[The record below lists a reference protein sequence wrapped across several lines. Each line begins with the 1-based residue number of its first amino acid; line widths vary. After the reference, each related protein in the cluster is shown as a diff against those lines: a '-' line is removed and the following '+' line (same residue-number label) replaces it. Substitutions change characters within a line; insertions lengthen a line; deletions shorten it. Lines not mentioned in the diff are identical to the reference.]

1 MIEKRLI
8 PILLMDEELLYKTE
22 KFKNS
27 NYIGDVINAFKMF
40 NDYEV
45 DEIALLSYRNSLQ
58 NKEVEFDFL
67 KEVLSE
73 AFMPV
78 SYGGGVNTVAD
89 CEKLFYLGVEKI
101 VINTAAYFKKNLIS
115 EIANEFGSQAI
126 TVSVDYKKSI
136 FGSRIFYVKSGT
148 VKTEYNAE
156 DFANQAIDKGAGEII
171 FQSIDRDGTFSGIDK
186 ELIKKTKLSVPT
198 IFAGGSNNYDN
209 SSKLFSSNQHLKA
222 LGSGSLFVYNGNKE
236 AIIIN
241 YPTIE
246 EKSKILTF

>member
-58 NKEVEFDFL
+58 NKEIEFDFL

-126 TVSVDYKKSI
+126 TVSIDYKKSI
-136 FGSRIFYVKSGT
+136 FGSRIFYVQSGT

-186 ELIKKTKLSVPT
+186 ELIKKL
-198 IFAGGSNNYDN
+198 N
-209 SSKLFSSNQHLKA
+209 
-222 LGSGSLFVYNGNKE
+222 
-236 AIIIN
+236 
-241 YPTIE
+241 
-246 EKSKILTF
+246 

>member
-58 NKEVEFDFL
+58 NKEIEFDFL

-89 CEKLFYLGVEKI
+89 CKVILFESKKLLL
-101 VINTAAYFKKNLIS
+101 TQQLIS
-115 EIANEFGSQAI
+115 
-126 TVSVDYKKSI
+126 KKFNI
-136 FGSRIFYVKSGT
+136 
-148 VKTEYNAE
+148 
-156 DFANQAIDKGAGEII
+156 
-171 FQSIDRDGTFSGIDK
+171 
-186 ELIKKTKLSVPT
+186 
-198 IFAGGSNNYDN
+198 
-209 SSKLFSSNQHLKA
+209 
-222 LGSGSLFVYNGNKE
+222 
-236 AIIIN
+236 
-241 YPTIE
+241 
-246 EKSKILTF
+246 